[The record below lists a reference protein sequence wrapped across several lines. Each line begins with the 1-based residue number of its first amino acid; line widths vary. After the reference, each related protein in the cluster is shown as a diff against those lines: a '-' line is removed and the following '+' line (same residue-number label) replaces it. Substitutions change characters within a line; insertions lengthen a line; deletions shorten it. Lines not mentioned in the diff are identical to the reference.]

1 VTRLVVLG
9 SGSKGNA
16 IAIAHGDATLLVDV
30 GFSAREIRRRAAA
43 SDISLDHVVG
53 IALTHEH
60 GDHASGAPV
69 LSRDLDA
76 PVICSPG
83 TWERLRSRA
92 GKARHLPLSMVNG
105 VERGPFRI
113 ESAGT
118 SHDAVEPLALAVT
131 VGDVSIGVAYDLGRP
146 TAAVR
151 YLLRG
156 RTALVLEAN
165 HDDVLL
171 RTSGY
176 PPVVQ
181 QRIAGAGGH
190 LSNRV
195 AAELLGDLV
204 HPGLEVIVL
213 AHLSERCNTEQH
225 ARDAVEPALEAARF
239 CGELHVARQGE
250 PSGPFTLRN
259 GGDRSAAP
267 AERSAAIS

>member
-16 IAIAHGDATLLVDV
+16 LAITAGDSTLLVDA
-30 GFSAREIRRRAAA
+30 GFSAREILRRALEAGVP
-43 SDISLDHVVG
+43 LDAVAG

-60 GDHASGAPV
+60 GDHASGALLLARQLKVPI
-69 LSRDLDA
+69 LS
-76 PVICSPG
+76 SPG
-83 TWERLRSRA
+83 TWERLRGRA
-92 GKARHLPLSMVNG
+92 GSIRHIPLAMTSTALA
-105 VERGPFRI
+105 GPFRI
-113 ESAGT
+113 DAAQT
-118 SHDAVEPLALAVT
+118 SHDAAEPMALAVHS
-131 VGDVSIGVAYDLGRP
+131 GADVSIGIAYDLGRP

-190 LSNRV
+190 LSNRA
-195 AAELLGDLV
+195 AAELLSEVV
-204 HPGLEVIVL
+204 HPQLAVVVL

-225 ARDAVEPALEAARF
+225 ARDTVAPALAAAGF
-239 CGELHVARQGE
+239 GGELHVARQGGAT
-250 PSGPFTLRN
+250 GPFTLAVEAPPR
-259 GGDRSAAP
+259 P
-267 AERSAAIS
+267 AESTA

>member
-16 IAIAHGDATLLVDV
+16 LAITVDGATLLVDA
-30 GFSAREIRRRAAA
+30 GFSAREIMRRAIDAGVG
-43 SDISLDHVVG
+43 LDAVAG

-60 GDHASGAPV
+60 GDHASGALLLARQLKVPV
-69 LSRDLDA
+69 Y
-76 PVICSPG
+76 CSPG
-83 TWERLRSRA
+83 TWERLRGRA
-92 GKARHLPLSMVNG
+92 GAARHVPLTMSAAADA
-105 VERGPFRI
+105 GPFRI
-113 ESAGT
+113 ESAQT
-118 SHDAVEPLALAVT
+118 SHDAAEPLALAVT
-131 VGDVSIGVAYDLGRP
+131 SKAAASIGIAYDLGRP

-156 RTALVLEAN
+156 RTAIVLEAN

-190 LSNRV
+190 LSNRA
-195 AAELLGDLV
+195 AAELLAELV
-204 HPGLEVIVL
+204 HPGLSVVVL

-225 ARDAVEPALEAARF
+225 ARDTVAPALTTAGF
-239 CGELHVARQGE
+239 GGELHVARQG
-250 PSGPFTLRN
+250 SATGPFALTVQPPCRP
-259 GGDRSAAP
+259 AAST
-267 AERSAAIS
+267 A